1 MVDDRSAVDA
11 DIWSVVGATERCG
24 NGRTEI
30 GAKENRAGFRVDRVD
45 RVAFGGDIDDFM
57 FAGAGTGGDFN
68 VRHDEGLSVDLIVED
83 DGVKQLE
90 FRALDVVRF
99 EMFFVAVPSG
109 AEIVVVV
116 GGDGNALFFTTRE
129 KGGTN
134 EGNRKRKAICHTGT
148 PLPKIGESLRGESG
162 TYVWLDWSS
171 VASLSRTIAV
181 TGLWKRALAL
191 AASSSRLRGEAEVSR
206 DRRRR
211 WDAAVISSMASSK
224 AAALVLDGL

>member
-30 GAKENRAGFRVDRVD
+30 GAKENRARFRVDRVD

-83 DGVKQLE
+83 DGVEQLE

-99 EMFFVAVPSG
+99 EMFFVAVPTG
-109 AEIVVVV
+109 AEIVVVI
-116 GGDGNALFFTTRE
+116 GGDGNALFFTTRGE

-134 EGNRKRKAICHTGT
+134 EGNRKRKAICHTG
-148 PLPKIGESLRGESG
+148 PLCRKLERA
-162 TYVWLDWSS
+162 YV
-171 VASLSRTIAV
+171 
-181 TGLWKRALAL
+181 GRAELTF
-191 AASSSRLRGEAEVSR
+191 G
-206 DRRRR
+206 
-211 WDAAVISSMASSK
+211 
-224 AAALVLDGL
+224 